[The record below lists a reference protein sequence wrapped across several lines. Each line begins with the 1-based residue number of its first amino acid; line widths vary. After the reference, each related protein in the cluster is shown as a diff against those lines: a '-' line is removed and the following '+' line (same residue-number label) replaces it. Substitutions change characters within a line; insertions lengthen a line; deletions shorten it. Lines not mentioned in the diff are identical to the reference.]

1 MPLFQNDAALG
12 GGQLATAD
20 DRGRGRGRGGQS
32 GGGNPGGGAVGGD
45 FGFDAFYQGGMGGG
59 GFDGGAEGGYG
70 NGQSNYSGV
79 PFGGGYNDSFNSN
92 MMAMHRN
99 SLLGN
104 AGGGFGMNMMGHRG
118 SMGFGYNG
126 NYGGYYRD
134 GGFGNYNQG
143 NFIYGN
149 QGGGNANTN
158 MNMNMNANNQ
168 GGGINNVAN
177 NNPSNTKNSK
187 GNSNMPSDNAEELPL
202 EEEEDPDNPSIDYLA
217 ARAHAAQ
224 MLAAEESKR
233 LEENLMRLEMRR
245 RMQAMNS
252 GPSGGNSGNTGNGIQ
267 GLDGASGRLAGFGN
281 QESAMPQQGG
291 AQGNRGRGQS
301 IGQEQMQGGNQD
313 YYNQGNNTVSTN
325 TNMRNTNGQSKDD
338 HLFERS
344 RWNNNQMN
352 MRNFNNNVQ
361 NMMDNGMNM
370 GYNPQYGGYTMMPP
384 MNAMMM
390 GDFSQ
395 GMPGMG
401 GMPNNMMIP
410 VNGGMNNTSTASP
423 SLDKKKKKGS
433 KRSTI
438 TDPMSLPVI
447 PPPQPKKE
455 IAAPRRPLS
464 AYNIF
469 FSEMRE
475 VILKEEEMDHDSK
488 ENDKDKANGDQV
500 NEEDGAQDKK
510 VTQDENEND
519 PQAKQ
524 EESATAS
531 ASSLAP
537 EKDMKDFTQALM
549 KKRLSTAPSK
559 RVHRKTHG
567 KVAFTTLAQTVGR
580 RWKELPEEAKKRY
593 KDLAELDRERYKK
606 EKTAMQKA
614 LREEA
619 KRLRKEAR
627 RVHTGSVMQDVEDGA
642 NIPTDG
648 QL

>member
-1 MPLFQNDAALG
+1 MPLFHNDAPLG
-12 GGQLATAD
+12 GGQLATAE
-20 DRGRGRGRGGQS
+20 GRGPGRGQS
-32 GGGNPGGGAVGGD
+32 GAGNPGGSALGFGGALNTND
-45 FGFDAFYQGGMGGG
+45 FGFDAGFYQGGMGGG
-59 GFDGGAEGGYG
+59 GFDAGSDMGFGNSHNNYNGA
-70 NGQSNYSGV
+70 S
-79 PFGGGYNDSFNSN
+79 FGGGFNDSFNSN
-92 MMAMHRN
+92 MMAMHRS

-104 AGGGFGMNMMGHRG
+104 AGGGYAMNMMGHRG
-118 SMGFGYNG
+118 SMGFGFNSN
-126 NYGGYYRD
+126 NYSGYYRD
-134 GGFGNYNQG
+134 GYNQG

-149 QGGGNANTN
+149 QGGGNISMST
-158 MNMNMNANNQ
+158 NANNQ
-168 GGGINNVAN
+168 GGASKNITNRNV
-177 NNPSNTKNSK
+177 TNSK
-187 GNSNMPSDNAEELPL
+187 STNSNKVSIESPEELPL
-202 EEEEDPDNPSIDYLA
+202 EEDPDNPSIDYLA

-245 RMQAMNS
+245 RMQAMNN
-252 GPSGGNSGNTGNGIQ
+252 GPSGGHSGNISNGFH
-267 GLDGASGRLAGFGN
+267 GLDGANGRLAGFGSPEN
-281 QESAMPQQGG
+281 AMPQQGVG
-291 AQGNRGRGQS
+291 HGNRGRGQS
-301 IGQEQMQGGNQD
+301 VGHEKGQGGNPD
-313 YYNQGNNTVSTN
+313 FYIQGNSNFNTN
-325 TNMRNTNGQSKDD
+325 TNTNNTNAQSKDD

-352 MRNFNNNVQ
+352 MRNFNNNMQ

-370 GYNPQYGGYTMMPP
+370 GYNTQYGGYTMMPP
-384 MNAMMM
+384 MNSMMM

-395 GMPGMG
+395 GMGGMS
-401 GMPNNMMIP
+401 GMPNNMMISM
-410 VNGGMNNTSTASP
+410 NGGMINTSGASP

-433 KRSTI
+433 KRPTI

-447 PPPQPKKE
+447 PPPQLKKE

-475 VILKEEEMDHDSK
+475 VILKEEEMDNASK

-500 NEEDGAQDKK
+500 KEDDGTQDKEG
-510 VTQDENEND
+510 VQNESGND
-519 PQAKQ
+519 PQAEQ
-524 EESATAS
+524 EEPAS
-531 ASSLAP
+531 TTVSSVAP

-593 KDLAELDRERYKK
+593 KGLAELDRERYKK
-606 EKTAMQKA
+606 EKMAMQKA

-627 RVHTGSVMQDVEDGA
+627 RVHTGSVMEDVENGVE
-642 NIPTDG
+642 IPRDG